1 MLLSGSDKERLSRK
15 QSTLVL
21 KIWKVSISKKLC
33 PKFRRGGTRESFLG
47 LLGRCDF
54 SPFTQ
59 FEANVSPSP
68 WFTWSISIC
77 AAPGFSHKTLD
88 TSLSFMPGLEY
99 EIRSECD
106 FHLEGN

>member
-1 MLLSGSDKERLSRK
+1 M
-15 QSTLVL
+15 
-21 KIWKVSISKKLC
+21 
-33 PKFRRGGTRESFLG
+33 GGTRESFLG

-59 FEANVSPSP
+59 WKANVFPSP

-77 AAPGFSHKTLD
+77 VAPGFSHKTLD

-106 FHLEGN
+106 FHLEGNWEIWNSRQLVNPVKTKVNNSSL